1 MVKRAKMQD
10 AKEIHSL
17 INSFAQKGELLPLS
31 LYSVFEHIRD
41 FYIIKRNGKVV
52 GCCAL
57 RPTWEDIGEIRS
69 LAIKEEEQNKGLG
82 EKLVK
87 KALEEA
93 RKLGLKKVF
102 CLTTKPEFFEKMG
115 FKKISKKGL
124 PQKIWKDCVNCIKF
138 PQCDEVALIYFLT

>member
-1 MVKRAKMQD
+1 MVKKAKMQD
-10 AKEIHSL
+10 AKDIHSL

-31 LYSVFEHIRD
+31 LYSIFEHIRD
-41 FYIIKRNGKVV
+41 FFIIKKNGKIV

-57 RPTWEDIGEIRS
+57 RPAWEDIGEIRS

-93 RKLGLKKVF
+93 RELGLKKVF
-102 CLTTKPEFFEKMG
+102 CLTNKPEFFEKMG
-115 FKKISKKGL
+115 FKKISKKSL
-124 PQKIWKDCVNCIKF
+124 PQKIWKDCVDCVKF
-138 PQCDEVALIYFLT
+138 PQCDEVALIYHI